1 MSIKTLIIS
10 VLVVIAGVLLYETI
24 YFVDERERA
33 IVFQFGRIVESR
45 DQPGLHIK
53 KPFINS
59 VQFFDARIQTMDAD
73 PELYLTGEKKNLVVD
88 SFAKW
93 RIRDVAKYYVTVGGL
108 QSNVRARLA
117 QRVNDSLRQEFG
129 KRQVKEV
136 ISGDRAEIME
146 LVRRSVDR
154 EASEFGVEVVDVRLK
169 RVDLDPEVSERVYSR
184 MEAERARVA
193 KELRAKGAEAAEKI
207 RADADRQR
215 EITVAN
221 AYREAEQ
228 IRGEGDATATER
240 YAEAFGRDAE
250 FYRLYRSLNAYR
262 NTFQSKDDLLI
273 LEPSSEFFKYFKG
286 NIELMALPQHSDLQ
300 TNSKEVPTEVLGT
313 RSETTETSLEIAET
327 IVKG

>member
-1 MSIKTLIIS
+1 MSVKAILLS
-10 VLVVIAGVLLYETI
+10 VVAVIAGVLIYETV
-24 YFVDERERA
+24 YFVDEREKA
-33 IVFQFGRIVESR
+33 IIFQFGRIVQSY
-45 DQPGLHIK
+45 DQPGIHFK

-93 RIRDVAKYYVTVGGL
+93 RIRDVAKYYVTVSGL
-108 QSNVRARLA
+108 QSSVRARLA

-129 KRQVKEV
+129 KRAVKEV

-146 LVRRSVDR
+146 LVRLDVDK
-154 EASEFGVEVVDVRLK
+154 EASEFGVEVLDVRLK

-184 MEAERARVA
+184 MEAERSRVA
-193 KELRAKGAEAAEKI
+193 KELRAQGAEVAEII

-228 IRGEGDATATER
+228 IRGEGDAVATLT
-240 YAEAFGRDAE
+240 YANAFGRDPE

-262 NTFQSKDDLLI
+262 STFRSKEDLLI
-273 LEPSSEFFKYFKG
+273 LEPNSEFFQYFKSSSP
-286 NIELMALPQHSDLQ
+286 NSDP
-300 TNSKEVPTEVLGT
+300 SEVVESG
-313 RSETTETSLEIAET
+313 
-327 IVKG
+327 G

>member
-1 MSIKTLIIS
+1 MSVKAILLS
-10 VLVVIAGVLLYETI
+10 VVAVIAGVLIYETV
-24 YFVDERERA
+24 YFVDEREKA
-33 IVFQFGRIVESR
+33 IIFQFGRIVQSY
-45 DQPGLHIK
+45 DQPGIHFK

-93 RIRDVAKYYVTVGGL
+93 RIRDVAKYYVTVSGL
-108 QSNVRARLA
+108 QSSVRARLA

-129 KRQVKEV
+129 KRAVKEV

-146 LVRRSVDR
+146 LVRLDVDK
-154 EASEFGVEVVDVRLK
+154 EASEFGVEVLDVRLK

-184 MEAERARVA
+184 MEAERSRVA
-193 KELRAKGAEAAEKI
+193 KELRAQGAEAAEII

-228 IRGEGDATATER
+228 IRGEGDAVATLT
-240 YAEAFGRDAE
+240 YANAFGRDPE
-250 FYRLYRSLNAYR
+250 FYKLYRSLNAYR
-262 NTFQSKDDLLI
+262 STFRSKEDLLI
-273 LEPSSEFFKYFKG
+273 LEPNSEFFQYFKSSSP
-286 NIELMALPQHSDLQ
+286 NSDP
-300 TNSKEVPTEVLGT
+300 SEVVESG
-313 RSETTETSLEIAET
+313 
-327 IVKG
+327 G

>member
-1 MSIKTLIIS
+1 MSVKAILLS
-10 VLVVIAGVLLYETI
+10 VVAIIAGVLIYETV
-24 YFVDERERA
+24 YFVDEREKA
-33 IVFQFGRIVESR
+33 IIFQFGRIVQSY
-45 DQPGLHIK
+45 DQPGIHFK

-59 VQFFDARIQTMDAD
+59 VQFFDGRIQTMDAD

-93 RIRDVAKYYVTVGGL
+93 RIRDVAKYYVTVSGL

-129 KRQVKEV
+129 KRAVKEV

-146 LVRRSVDR
+146 LVRHDVDK
-154 EASEFGVEVVDVRLK
+154 EASEFGVEVLDVRLK

-184 MEAERARVA
+184 MEAERSRVA
-193 KELRAKGAEAAEKI
+193 KELRAQGAEAAEII

-228 IRGEGDATATER
+228 LRGEGDAVATLT
-240 YAEAFGRDAE
+240 YANAFGRDPE

-262 NTFQSKDDLLI
+262 ATFRSKEDLLI
-273 LEPSSEFFKYFKG
+273 LEPNSEFFQYFKSSSP
-286 NIELMALPQHSDLQ
+286 NSDP
-300 TNSKEVPTEVLGT
+300 SEVVESG
-313 RSETTETSLEIAET
+313 
-327 IVKG
+327 G

>member
-1 MSIKTLIIS
+1 MSVKAILLS
-10 VLVVIAGVLLYETI
+10 VVAVIAGVLIYETV
-24 YFVDERERA
+24 YFVDEREKA
-33 IVFQFGRIVESR
+33 IIFQFGRIVQSY
-45 DQPGLHIK
+45 DQPGIHFK

-59 VQFFDARIQTMDAD
+59 VQFFDGRIQTMDAD

-93 RIRDVAKYYVTVGGL
+93 RIRDVAKYYVTVSGL

-129 KRQVKEV
+129 KRAVKEV

-146 LVRRSVDR
+146 LVRLDVDK
-154 EASEFGVEVVDVRLK
+154 EASEFGVEVLDVRLK

-184 MEAERARVA
+184 MEAERSRVA
-193 KELRAKGAEAAEKI
+193 KELRAQGAEAAEII

-228 IRGEGDATATER
+228 LRGEGDAVATLT
-240 YAEAFGRDAE
+240 YANAFGRDPE

-262 NTFQSKDDLLI
+262 ATFRSKEDLLI
-273 LEPSSEFFKYFKG
+273 LEPNSEFFQYFKSSSP
-286 NIELMALPQHSDLQ
+286 NIDP
-300 TNSKEVPTEVLGT
+300 
-313 RSETTETSLEIAET
+313 SE
-327 IVKG
+327 IVESGG

>member
-1 MSIKTLIIS
+1 MSVKAI
-10 VLVVIAGVLLYETI
+10 VLSVIAVIVGVLIYETV

-33 IVFQFGRIVESR
+33 IIFQFGRIVESH
-45 DQPGLHIK
+45 DQPGIHFK

-93 RIRDVAKYYVTVGGL
+93 RIRDVAKYYVTVSGL

-129 KRQVKEV
+129 KREVQEV

-146 LVRRSVDR
+146 LVRLSVDK
-154 EASEFGVEVVDVRLK
+154 EAAEFGVEVVDVRLK

-193 KELRAKGAEAAEKI
+193 KELRAQGAEAAERI

-221 AYREAEQ
+221 AYREAQQ
-228 IRGEGDATATER
+228 IRGEGDATSTLT
-240 YAEAFGRDAE
+240 YANAFGRDPE

-273 LEPSSEFFKYFKG
+273 LEPNSEFFRYFKG
-286 NIELMALPQHSDLQ
+286 SVGSTPQEPASVETFGTSGL
-300 TNSKEVPTEVLGT
+300 SGETENVSVSG
-313 RSETTETSLEIAET
+313 
-327 IVKG
+327 G

>member
-1 MSIKTLIIS
+1 MSVKSIILGI
-10 VLVVIAGVLLYETI
+10 VAVIAGVLIYESV
-24 YFVDERERA
+24 YFVDEREKA
-33 IVFQFGRIVESR
+33 IVFQFGRIVSSH
-45 DQPGLHIK
+45 DAPGLHFK
-53 KPFINS
+53 KPFVNS
-59 VQFFDARIQTMDAD
+59 VKFFDARIQTMDAD

-93 RIRDVAKYYVTVGGL
+93 RISDVANYYVTVSGL

-129 KRQVKEV
+129 KRAVQEV

-146 LVRRSVDR
+146 LVRRAVDS
-154 EASEFGVEVVDVRLK
+154 EAAEFGVEVVDVRLK

-215 EITVAN
+215 EILIAN

-228 IRGEGDATATER
+228 IRGDGDAIATFT
-240 YAEAFGRDAE
+240 YANAFSRDSE

-262 NTFQSKDDLLI
+262 TTFQSKNDLLI
-273 LEPSSEFFKYFKG
+273 LEPTSEFFQYFKG
-286 NIELMALPQHSDLQ
+286 K
-300 TNSKEVPTEVLGT
+300 TVP
-313 RSETTETSLEIAET
+313 SE
-327 IVKG
+327 

>member
-1 MSIKTLIIS
+1 MSVKA
-10 VLVVIAGVLLYETI
+10 LVFGVVAVVFGVLIYETV
-24 YFVDERERA
+24 YFVDEREKA
-33 IVFQFGRIVESR
+33 IIFQFGRIVESH
-45 DQPGLHIK
+45 DEPGIHFK
-53 KPFINS
+53 KPFVNS
-59 VQFFDARIQTMDAD
+59 VKFFDARIQTMDAD

-93 RIRDVAKYYVTVGGL
+93 RIRDVAKYYVTVSGL
-108 QSNVRARLA
+108 QSNARARLA

-129 KRQVKEV
+129 KREVQDV

-146 LVRRSVDR
+146 TVRRAVDS

-193 KELRAKGAEAAEKI
+193 KELRAQGAEAAERI

-221 AYREAEQ
+221 AYREAQEL
-228 IRGEGDATATER
+228 RGEGDAISTLT
-240 YAEAFGRDAE
+240 YANAFGRDPE

-262 NTFQSKDDLLI
+262 TTFEGKDDLLI
-273 LEPSSEFFKYFKG
+273 LEPNSEFFRYFKDPYG
-286 NIELMALPQHSDLQ
+286 EAPMVEESSDTLGYSNKQ
-300 TNSKEVPTEVLGT
+300 VGADNSSQSG
-313 RSETTETSLEIAET
+313 
-327 IVKG
+327 G

>member
-1 MSIKTLIIS
+1 MSGKSIILGVVAVIVG
-10 VLVVIAGVLLYETI
+10 VLVYESV
-24 YFVDERERA
+24 YFVDEREKA
-33 IVFQFGRIVESR
+33 IVFQFGRIVNSH
-45 DQPGLHIK
+45 DAPGLHFK

-93 RIRDVAKYYVTVGGL
+93 RIRDVAKYYVTVSGL

-129 KRQVKEV
+129 KRAVQEV

-154 EASEFGVEVVDVRLK
+154 EAAEFGVEVVDVRLK

-215 EITVAN
+215 EITIAN

-228 IRGEGDATATER
+228 IRGEGDAIATLT
-240 YAEAFGRDAE
+240 YADAFGQDSE

-262 NTFQSKDDLLI
+262 TTFQSKDDLLI
-273 LEPSSEFFKYFKG
+273 LEPTSEFFQYFKG
-286 NIELMALPQHSDLQ
+286 KSAPS
-300 TNSKEVPTEVLGT
+300 G
-313 RSETTETSLEIAET
+313 
-327 IVKG
+327 

>member
-1 MSIKTLIIS
+1 MSVKAILLS
-10 VLVVIAGVLLYETI
+10 VVAIIAGVLIYETV
-24 YFVDERERA
+24 YFVDEREKA
-33 IVFQFGRIVESR
+33 IIFQFGRIVQSN
-45 DQPGLHIK
+45 DQPGIHFK

-59 VQFFDARIQTMDAD
+59 VQFFDGRIQTMDAD

-93 RIRDVAKYYVTVGGL
+93 RIRDVAKYYVTVSGL

-129 KRQVKEV
+129 KRAVKEV

-146 LVRRSVDR
+146 LVRLDVDK
-154 EASEFGVEVVDVRLK
+154 EASEFGVEVLDVRLK

-184 MEAERARVA
+184 MEAERSRVA
-193 KELRAKGAEAAEKI
+193 KELRAQGAEVAEII

-228 IRGEGDATATER
+228 LRGEGDAVATLT
-240 YAEAFGRDAE
+240 YANAFGRDPE

-262 NTFQSKDDLLI
+262 ATFRSKEDLLI
-273 LEPSSEFFKYFKG
+273 LEPNSEFFQYFKSSSP
-286 NIELMALPQHSDLQ
+286 NIDPS
-300 TNSKEVPTEVLGT
+300 EVVESG
-313 RSETTETSLEIAET
+313 
-327 IVKG
+327 G